1 MLFHF
6 REHCTC
12 NADRTYME
20 DFNTGTLPHKKYY
33 DLDVYERRRAAKAAK
48 RGPAAVRPRD
58 TSDPVRCLLSLMHNE
73 RVTGGLKRFICC
85 NVLLLLTQISVS
97 GLCSWF
103 PSTGCTGN
111 TLVEAP
117 PGKSVKVQSG
127 GNPHGWQACA
137 CWACHVS
144 PS

>member
-1 MLFHF
+1 
-6 REHCTC
+6 
-12 NADRTYME
+12 ME

-48 RGPAAVRPRD
+48 RGPAAVRPCD

-73 RVTGGLKRFICC
+73 RCLTKETDPDISLRALL
-85 NVLLLLTQISVS
+85 VLIKHWVPKQYHT
-97 GLCSWF
+97 
-103 PSTGCTGN
+103 
-111 TLVEAP
+111 EAL
-117 PGKSVKVQSG
+117 PGKSMRVQSG
-127 GNPHGWQACA
+127 GNSHSWQACA